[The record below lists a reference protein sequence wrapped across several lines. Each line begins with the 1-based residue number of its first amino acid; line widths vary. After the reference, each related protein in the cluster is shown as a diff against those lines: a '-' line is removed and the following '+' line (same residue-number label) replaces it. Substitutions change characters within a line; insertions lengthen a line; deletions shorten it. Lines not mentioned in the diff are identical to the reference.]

1 MEENVIKVRNLEDLR
16 ELCNQ
21 IGVELVV
28 EKVNKHR
35 PYSSSHFKNNVLTLK
50 FSSHPYSMANA
61 IMNALFSLER
71 AKLIFVGAYEIGEGG
86 KAFTRAYVLIGN
98 YDTEGG
104 EEYGEIEDT
113 EY

>member
-1 MEENVIKVRNLEDLR
+1 MEENVMKVRNLEDLQ

-28 EKVNKHR
+28 EKVNKNR
-35 PYSSSHFKNNVLTLK
+35 PHSSSYFKNNVLTLK

-86 KAFTRAYVLIGN
+86 KAFARAYVLIGN
-98 YDTEGG
+98 YETEGG
-104 EEYGEIEDT
+104 NEYGEIEDT